1 MLPRSRQ
8 KPHDEEQLT
17 SRVWISPGTEREGA
31 GESGTARYAE
41 FSKVSAK
48 MIDLSL
54 QEAQRDLTPR
64 GTVKNEL
71 APVLLPLRGLA
82 ADVSSIGQ
90 PPIENAQR
98 PRRRAPET
106 AVVLAPPPNE
116 QPADGTPPGLGI
128 PSVAVRCSGAKVILR
143 EIPHYWSGSATSRNP
158 ILGHLKLGV
167 QRTAFLIGHWSR
179 MLTARAPAVCAV
191 IQDRFGHAKRYRCP
205 DCGREVGVRS
215 HPRNLSE
222 RYILPLVLMQPVRCA
237 ACFHRDY
244 RLVFTPV
251 GDRSRRH
258 DPSVGKNN
266 RNAA

>member
-1 MLPRSRQ
+1 
-8 KPHDEEQLT
+8 
-17 SRVWISPGTEREGA
+17 
-31 GESGTARYAE
+31 
-41 FSKVSAK
+41 

-116 QPADGTPPGLGI
+116 QPADGTPRELRI
-128 PSVAVRCSGAKVILR
+128 PNIAVLCSGAKVILR
-143 EIPHYWSGSATSRNP
+143 EIPKIWSGSATSRNP
-158 ILGHLKLGV
+158 ILGHLKLGA

>member
-48 MIDLSL
+48 MVDLSL

-71 APVLLPLRGLA
+71 APVSLPLRGPA

-98 PRRRAPET
+98 PRPGAPET
-106 AVVLAPPPNE
+106 AVVLATAANE
-116 QPADGTPPGLGI
+116 QQEDGTPHELRI
-128 PSVAVRCSGAKVILR
+128 PNVAVLYSGAKVILR
-143 EIPHYWSGSATSRNP
+143 EIPKYWSGSATSRKP
-158 ILGHLKLGV
+158 ILGHLTLGA
-167 QRTAFLIGHWSR
+167 QRTAFLIRHWSR
-179 MLTARAPAVCAV
+179 MLTAQAPALCAL
-191 IQDRFGHAKRYRCP
+191 IQESFGLAKRYRCP
-205 DCGREVGVRS
+205 DCGREVGARS

-222 RYILPLVLMQPVRCA
+222 RYVLPLLLMQPVRCV

-244 RLVFTPV
+244 RLIFTPV